1 MHWLPLDHE
10 GAVIFSAWRVL
21 FGCTSANEAD
31 ARVCVEGIRL
41 ASASQWEL
49 SSVIIETDC
58 AYKVKTLQSKEDR
71 SEISFIIVE
80 AQPHRST
87 PNCQRNQEWKI
98 VQVKRECYITAH
110 ELAHLARRNNHTAVW
125 LRQTPAEC
133 ACMYASIYVWTVL
146 RKKTPAECHWSG
158 LVWM

>member
-1 MHWLPLDHE
+1 
-10 GAVIFSAWRVL
+10 L

-71 SEISFIIVE
+71 SEISFIIEE
-80 AQPHRST
+80 AQPHRSM
-87 PNCQRNQEWKI
+87 PNC
-98 VQVKRECYITAH
+98 
-110 ELAHLARRNNHTAVW
+110 
-125 LRQTPAEC
+125 
-133 ACMYASIYVWTVL
+133 
-146 RKKTPAECHWSG
+146 
-158 LVWM
+158 